1 MTNLRWLNEWPG
13 RLEACGT
20 NKVETKHAS
29 QKIRFRMRSFTT
41 VPIVLEVLLFPIT
54 IRKFIIICDWYVSS
68 VLQKPS
74 IETMERTC
82 TCTFDM
88 RDNNCLELIE
98 RVFYKETKAK
108 VRLVMWLPL
117 RFFSLKIVFIT
128 FTSCM
133 LNEKEEL
140 YEIRIWCCRKF
151 Y

>member
-1 MTNLRWLNEWPG
+1 M
-13 RLEACGT
+13 
-20 NKVETKHAS
+20 
-29 QKIRFRMRSFTT
+29 
-41 VPIVLEVLLFPIT
+41 
-54 IRKFIIICDWYVSS
+54 
-68 VLQKPS
+68 LQKPS

-108 VRLVMWLPL
+108 ARLVMWLPL

-133 LNEKEEL
+133 LSEKEEL
-140 YEIRIWCCRKF
+140 YEIRILCCRKF
-151 Y
+151 YWIEVDLLQQTCCCLRNVIIWYKSLWQSLRKRFVTNFSRLLSAQGFVQRDNLFPYTPKNNP